1 MNPGEPASGRGA
13 DSDETLPLLPS
24 SPGDLLRANAG
35 RLLGEMLDV
44 EPAGKEREGDI
55 IGPYQ
60 LCEIIGEGGFGNV
73 WRAEQTEVVQREV
86 ALKVVK
92 LGMDTAQVIA
102 RFNQERQALAALE
115 HPNIATLLDAG
126 VGPNGRPYFAME
138 LVRGGSITRWCRE
151 HEVTLPD
158 RLRLFIQVCQAVQHA
173 HEKGILHRDIKP
185 SNVLVTE
192 VDGAP
197 VPKVIDFG
205 IAKAMSGSQAELS
218 MLTQTGQVIGTPLY
232 MSPEQVEG
240 DELDARS
247 DVHALGTLLYELLT
261 GRAPFSPE
269 NAGKA
274 GADDIRK
281 AILETD
287 AERPSTRLRRHRKLT
302 AQNRSKT
309 HAAERLSPLPADLD
323 WITMR
328 ALEKCR
334 ERRYASAAEL
344 AADVQRHLD
353 SLPVLARPPSLTY
366 AAGRWLRRHRK
377 ACLASA
383 VVVLSSLAAAAL
395 SMHWAK
401 EPELPFPDP
410 LPPAE
415 VARRSLTNSLGMKF
429 VPVPG
434 IDALFC
440 IHETRRQDYAAYAA
454 AVPGV
459 NPLWQDIYQT
469 SPTLSKAGPGPKD
482 DHPVVMVSWE
492 DANGFCQWLS
502 RAEGRTHRLPTDAEW
517 SVAAGLREN
526 HEQGVSPSRLSS
538 NPERTQFPWGTHFP
552 PRANDLTGNYA
563 DDAWARAFPGRPSI
577 PGYNDGFPAT
587 APVMSL
593 RPNPYGLYDLSGNV
607 LEACSSW
614 LDGHRRSRVSRGSC
628 FHHYETT
635 YLRLTERFGIG
646 APSDRFVYLGFRCVL
661 DVKASPV
668 MAASKPAAPLAEAT
682 VSTTQPQINS
692 LGMKFVPVPG
702 TKVLFCIHETRRQ
715 DYAAFADTRPGL
727 STSWRNA
734 DRAGVP
740 AGHLPDHPVVMVSW
754 MNANAFCEWLSQKES
769 RTYRLPT
776 DREWSLAVGLGKED
790 APAGDLSPEEL
801 GQRDIDHYP
810 WGGSFPSRSDDRAG
824 NYADTAWHESF
835 PDRPWIAGY
844 NDGYAT
850 TAPVMSFN
858 PNALGLFDMGGNVE
872 EWCLDLYSP
881 SHEDRRVTRGF
892 SYHLASPRGMR
903 SNRRGY
909 GVATIPS
916 NGSGFRVVLEQENEK
931 AEP

>member
-1 MNPGEPASGRGA
+1 MDDSISPSAASSNA
-13 DSDETLPLLPS
+13 DETVVLPPPVPS
-24 SPGDLLRANAG
+24 DLIRQNAG
-35 RLLGEMLDV
+35 RILGDMLN
-44 EPAGKEREGDI
+44 EGIAGTEREGDS
-55 IGPYQ
+55 IGPYR

-73 WRAEQTEVVQREV
+73 WRAEQTEVVRREV
-86 ALKVVK
+86 ALKVIK
-92 LGMDTAQVIA
+92 LGMDTAQVLG
-102 RFNQERQALAALE
+102 RFNQERQALASLE
-115 HPNIATLLDAG
+115 HPNIATMLDAG

-138 LVRGGSITRWCRE
+138 LVRGGSITRWCQD
-151 HEVTLPD
+151 HEVALPE

-218 MLTQTGQVIGTPLY
+218 LLTQTGQVIGTPLY

-240 DELDARS
+240 GELDARC

-261 GRAPFSPE
+261 GMAPFSPE
-269 NAGKA
+269 SAGKA
-274 GADDIRK
+274 SADEIRK
-281 AILETD
+281 AILETYP
-287 AERPSTRLRRHRKLT
+287 ERPNTRLRRQRKLT
-302 AQNRSKT
+302 TQDRSKT
-309 HAAERLSPLPADLD
+309 HSAERLSTLPADLD

-366 AAGRWLRRHRK
+366 AAGRWLRRHRRR
-377 ACLASA
+377 CLAGA
-383 VVVLSSLAAAAL
+383 AVVLSSLAAAAL

-401 EPELPFPDP
+401 EPEIPFPDP

-415 VARRSLTNSLGMKF
+415 VARRSVTNSLGMKF

-440 IHETRRQDYAAYAA
+440 IHETRRCEYAAYAA

-459 NPLWQDIYQT
+459 NAQWKDVYET
-469 SPTLSKAGPGPKD
+469 SPTLSKVGPGLKD
-482 DHPVVMVSWE
+482 DHPVVMVSWD

-502 RAEGRTHRLPTDAEW
+502 RVEGRTYRLPTDAEW
-517 SVAAGLREN
+517 SAAAGLREN
-526 HEQGVSPSRLSS
+526 HDQGGSPLRLSS

-563 DDAWARAFPGRPSI
+563 DDAWAWAFPDRPSI
-577 PGYNDGFPAT
+577 PGYNDGFPT
-587 APVMSL
+587 IAPVMSFK
-593 RPNPYGLYDLSGNV
+593 PNPYGLYDLSGNV
-607 LEACSSW
+607 LEACSNW
-614 LDGHRRSRVSRGSC
+614 MDGHRRSRVSRGGC

-635 YLRLTERFGIG
+635 YLRLTERFGIVSPPG
-646 APSDRFVYLGFRCVL
+646 RFVYLGFRCVL

-668 MAASKPAAPLAEAT
+668 MAASKPAAPLAKAA
-682 VSTTQPQINS
+682 VPTTQPQINS

-727 STSWRNA
+727 STSWQNA

-754 MNANAFCEWLSQKES
+754 NNANAFCEWLSQKES
-769 RTYRLPT
+769 RAYRLPT
-776 DREWSLAVGLGKED
+776 DREWSLAAGLGKED
-790 APAGDLSPEEL
+790 APAGDPCPEAL
-801 GQRDIDHYP
+801 GMLNIVSFP
-810 WGGSFPSRSDDRAG
+810 WGGSFPPRTADRAG
-824 NYADTAWHESF
+824 NYADTVWHETF
-835 PDRPWIAGY
+835 DDRPWIADY
-844 NDGYAT
+844 TDGYAT
-850 TAPVMSFN
+850 TAPVMSFK
-858 PNALGLFDMGGNVE
+858 PNALGLFDMGGNVN
-872 EWCLDLYSP
+872 EWCLDLYTP
-881 SHEDRRVTRGF
+881 GRQDRVTRGGSF
-892 SYHLASPRGMR
+892 IVSSFNAMR
-903 SNRRGY
+903 SSHRGY
-909 GVATIPS
+909 DTEGIPR
-916 NGSGFRVVLEQENEK
+916 NASGFRVVLEQEAK
-931 AEP
+931 P